1 MVNVNALSLVFGSDE
16 HKSEH
21 SDGECP
27 GGSLDWVALYP
38 MSWECLPALI
48 PSAEPGFPAERV

>member
-1 MVNVNALSLVFGSDE
+1 MANVNELSLVFGSDE

-38 MSWECLPALI
+38 RLGNVYLLSFL
-48 PSAEPGFPAERV
+48 